1 MAQEATVI
9 TFGTYDVFHYGHLRA
24 LERAAARGARLVV
37 GVASDALAAKEGR
50 SPAVGEEQRCALV
63 RALACVDEVFLEE
76 SREERREYCRKYE
89 ADVVIS
95 GDELFNEGAGEC
107 APVLRT
113 LGVST
118 TTLQRSVV
126 SAACLDELPTHASSE
141 TPSPSA
147 YTAAGKNLVRAVKQS
162 NPFTAALVSA
172 HDCYYEAVM
181 KTWTPFCAA
190 MPRHVTVRGHTVT
203 IFSANAVTYARG
215 LLAIPIAMAM
225 RSGWLGTAA
234 FLVMY
239 HDFLD
244 HLDGVVAKQHARDGR
259 SKGDDGM
266 WGAFLDAQMDKLV
279 FCLCLWSFALSV
291 DYAAA
296 PRLLAIVVVAT
307 CATLF
312 GLEFAIGAV
321 RTKDYFTAKL
331 APAAGKKRVALRA
344 VSEGKLKQKFEST
357 GIAVYCLALPDLG
370 TNLRMTVC
378 GTACLWLAAYFS
390 VQSLKHKLRGLQ
402 PTPLDGQPQ

>member
-1 MAQEATVI
+1 MSLTPALPLLPFPFAPQI
-9 TFGTYDVFHYGHLRA
+9 TEEDHFN
-24 LERAAARGARLVV
+24 EAAAECVLVP
-37 GVASDALAAKEGR
+37 S
-50 SPAVGEEQRCALV
+50 S
-63 RALACVDEVFLEE
+63 
-76 SREERREYCRKYE
+76 
-89 ADVVIS
+89 
-95 GDELFNEGAGEC
+95 
-107 APVLRT
+107 
-113 LGVST
+113 VS
-118 TTLQRSVV
+118 SSV
-126 SAACLDELPTHASSE
+126 SAVSLDELSTPCASPRTE
-141 TPSPSA
+141 APAPSA
-147 YTAAGKNLVRAVKQS
+147 AYSAAGKNLVHAVKQS
-162 NPFTAALVSA
+162 NPFTAALVAA

-190 MPRHVTVRGHTVT
+190 MPRTVTVGGCRLTV
-203 IFSANAVTYARG
+203 FSANAVTYARG
-215 LLAIPIAMAM
+215 LLAIPIAVAM
-225 RSGWLGTAA
+225 RGGWLRTAA

-259 SKGDDGM
+259 SKGDDSM

-296 PRLLAIVVVAT
+296 PPALAAVVVAT
-307 CATLF
+307 CALLF
-312 GLEFAIGAV
+312 ALEFAIGAV

-370 TNLRMTVC
+370 TNLRMAAG

-402 PTPLDGQPQ
+402 PQPSGETPQ